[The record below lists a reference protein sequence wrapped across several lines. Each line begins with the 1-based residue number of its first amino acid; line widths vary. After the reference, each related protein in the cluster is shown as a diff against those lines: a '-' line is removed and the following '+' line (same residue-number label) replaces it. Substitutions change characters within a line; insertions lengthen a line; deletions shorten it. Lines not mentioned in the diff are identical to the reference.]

1 MSGDPELEAMS
12 AVSGALAPLDPEV
25 QGRVLR
31 WAVERFG
38 VAIAASGHNIGRGA
52 DSGEDAD
59 VLIDEEVPDEAPAFE
74 HFGELFAA
82 ADPKSLEDKALLA
95 AYWTQVH
102 EGHDSWPSRLLNAKL
117 KPLGHN
123 IGNITQALT
132 GNFDRRPQR
141 IILLGKG
148 AAGAKANKM
157 YKVTSEGI
165 TYVQALLNTGR
176 G

>member
-1 MSGDPELEAMS
+1 MSGDPELAAMA
-12 AVSGALAPLDPEV
+12 AVSGALTPLDPEV

-31 WAVERFG
+31 WAAERFG
-38 VAIAASGHNIGRGA
+38 VAIAASGHNA
-52 DSGEDAD
+52 NSGDDFD
-59 VLIDEEVPDEAPAFE
+59 VLIDEEVPDETPAFE

-123 IGNITQALT
+123 IANITQALT
-132 GNFDRRPQR
+132 GNIDRRPQR

-148 AAGAKANKM
+148 ASGAKANKT